1 MQNSDEPRGEEH
13 LFGFT
18 WPEDPRV
25 AQVALI
31 TIVVAYRAAMMELT
45 KSVGPAVAE
54 QLLEE
59 VTKRTKNAPLGGFP
73 MDVESAGLR
82 LAIAIL
88 DNAFSFTVD
97 PRPDQ
102 TQ

>member
-25 AQVALI
+25 TQVALI